1 LEYRVAE
8 LEAML
13 ARVTRE
19 RDILIRRHEHPNSGV
34 QQPAQQP
41 SDKAPSG
48 IRLLNARPVP
58 ASVSNG
64 RVALPHNHH
73 DPTASVHVQS
83 VAGEE
88 KSLNDMVSELV
99 AANRPDEA
107 IAMLQKFVRQFEGK
121 QGSDMLAEIY
131 SMLAQLMFNTERL
144 EQAIPYA
151 RKAYEVHCQIAG
163 PDSSFAA
170 KCLLNLGQLQLKVNQ
185 IDSAEA
191 NVREAL
197 SMYEQMFPESNSIEI
212 ARSRHFLP
220 LC

>member
-1 LEYRVAE
+1 MSQADRISALEYRVAE

-88 KSLNDMVSELV
+88 KSLNDMVTNKCSIVTTKNL
-99 AANRPDEA
+99 
-107 IAMLQKFVRQFEGK
+107 
-121 QGSDMLAEIY
+121 
-131 SMLAQLMFNTERL
+131 
-144 EQAIPYA
+144 
-151 RKAYEVHCQIAG
+151 
-163 PDSSFAA
+163 SFSFS
-170 KCLLNLGQLQLKVNQ
+170 GQ
-185 IDSAEA
+185 
-191 NVREAL
+191 
-197 SMYEQMFPESNSIEI
+197 
-212 ARSRHFLP
+212 
-220 LC
+220 